1 MRLLSLLFIWVAS
14 AFFFFSD
21 IMLPSSL
28 LLAQGEESNFIKL
41 KINRGSR
48 YTRTPIVTLQ
58 LVAPNAAKMQISNYA
73 DFRDANWI
81 GYQSKV
87 YGWSLLK
94 TEGMQSVFAR
104 FQDAKG
110 TYVGMQSAHIFLD
123 KTAPQNT
130 KIEIDVPNKVLNDTT
145 QRVTLKFSWTQ
156 EEEERYYVMVSNHR
170 SFYRQRWQVVQD
182 TISDWALSGTLDG
195 EYFVFAKFRD
205 RAGNISELIS
215 DKVGLDTQAPV
226 RYGIVIDGNVP
237 FTTNKKGEV
246 SLVLTAI
253 GATEMKVSNQA
264 DFKGAEW
271 QPYQRNLKWLLTEG
285 EGEKKVYAKFRDNA
299 KNETPPTSAMIVKD
313 TEAPKNLSL
322 IINEGETTTRHI
334 DGIVELSIKA
344 EEASLMMISNFADFR
359 NARWQ
364 PYEELISDWHLT
376 GENGKKTV
384 YIKFKDESENTSEPI
399 SAEIILIR

>member
-1 MRLLSLLFIWVAS
+1 MRLLSLFFVWVAS
-14 AFFFFSD
+14 AFLFFSD
-21 IMLPSSL
+21 VILSQSL
-28 LLAQGEESNFIKL
+28 LLAQSEESDFIKL

-58 LVAPNAAKMQISNYA
+58 LVAPNAAKMQISNYQ

-87 YGWSLLK
+87 YGWSLFK
-94 TEGMQSVFAR
+94 TEGLQSVYAR

-110 TYVGMQSAHIFLD
+110 TYIGMQSAHILLD
-123 KTAPQNT
+123 KTPPQDT
-130 KIEIDVPNKVLNDTT
+130 KVEIDVPNKVLNDTT
-145 QRVTLKFSWTQ
+145 QRVTLKFTWKQ
-156 EEEERYYVMVSNHR
+156 EEGERYYVMVSNHR
-170 SFYRQRWQVVQD
+170 SFYRQRWQVAQD
-182 TISDWALSGTLDG
+182 TLSDWALSGTLDG

-205 RAGNISELIS
+205 RAGNISEIVS
-215 DKVGLDTQAPV
+215 DKVRIDTQAPV
-226 RYGIVIDGNVP
+226 RYGIVIDGNAP

-246 SLVLTAI
+246 DLVLNAI
-253 GATEMKVSNQA
+253 GATEMKISNQA

-285 EGEKKVYAKFRDNA
+285 EGEKKVFVKFRDNA
-299 KNETPPTSAMIVKD
+299 KNETPPTWASIVKD

-322 IINEGETTTRHI
+322 TINEGETVTRHI

-344 EEASLMMISNFADFR
+344 EGASFMMISNFADFR

-364 PYEELISDWHLT
+364 PYEELISDWRLT

-384 YIKFKDESENTSEPI
+384 YIKFKDESENTTEPI
-399 SAEIILIR
+399 SAEIVLIR